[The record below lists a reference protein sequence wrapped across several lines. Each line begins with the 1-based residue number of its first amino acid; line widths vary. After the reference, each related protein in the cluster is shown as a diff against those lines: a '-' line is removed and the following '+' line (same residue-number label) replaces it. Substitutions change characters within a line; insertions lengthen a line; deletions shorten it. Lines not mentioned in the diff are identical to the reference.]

1 MNPSKK
7 AVAADVLAAALLA
20 IGTLSLFSDDLSLR
34 IVGIRISVRTPWRP
48 FVLAVIVLAIR
59 TWLVRQ
65 PPCFAWAIAPLRRFS
80 LARLVKEAG
89 DPLPLDERALFDKTT
104 AREFA
109 LLLVGFSVLTIA
121 LTWPQ
126 IIRLD
131 SVADLGDPL
140 FSIWRIAWVSHQ
152 LPRHPLALFDAN
164 QFYPERLT
172 LTYSD
177 SLIVPAVMSAPFFW
191 MGAHPVVI
199 YNLLLLSGFVLSGV
213 AMFLLVRALTGRID
227 AGMIAGALF
236 ALYPYRYEHYSH
248 LELEM
253 TMWMPLALL
262 GLHRTLA
269 KGRVRDGLATGL
281 AFALQTLSS
290 LYYGCF
296 LAVYLVV
303 AGGALWLGRGRPG
316 KPIASLTAGA
326 VLAAVLIA
334 PVAVEYI
341 ASRPMM
347 GTREEGTIE
356 FYSATGPDYLKP
368 TFRSALYGRWS
379 DGGIPERA
387 LFPRLMPV
395 ALSAIA
401 LWPPLSAARIAYTLG
416 LVLAVDGSFGLNGA
430 TFTSLH
436 AVLSPFKG
444 LRVPARFSLLAGLTL
459 AILAGYGAARL
470 LERWPR
476 RRGALTALILA
487 LVVIEAVPVMP
498 LERAWH
504 EPPAIYASIS
514 GKQPPVV
521 LAEFPMPRDFYRSD
535 FDARYLY
542 FSTFHWQ
549 NIVNG
554 NSGFFPPSYKEL
566 LEREQEFPTEASL
579 NYLRSRGVQ
588 YLTMHGRF
596 TNPDRYRNTV
606 EWLDARPDLE
616 LVAAAPWEEAESRLY
631 KLK

>member
-1 MNPSKK
+1 MTPSKK
-7 AVAADVLAAALLA
+7 ALAADLLAAALLA
-20 IGTLSLFSDDLSLR
+20 AGTIALFSTNLSFR
-34 IVGIRISVRTPWRP
+34 VVGIHISMRTSWRP
-48 FVLAVIVLAIR
+48 FLLAVIVLAIR
-59 TWLVRQ
+59 NALVRQ
-65 PPCFAWAIAPLRRFS
+65 PPSFVWALAPLRRFS
-80 LARLVKEAG
+80 QRLLQEARNS
-89 DPLPLDERALFDKTT
+89 LPLDERALREKGTS
-104 AREFA
+104 REFA
-109 LLLVGFSVLTIA
+109 LLVLGFSALTIA

-152 LPRHPLALFDAN
+152 IVRHPLHLFDTN
-164 QFYPERLT
+164 QFYPEPLT

-177 SLIVPAVMSAPFFW
+177 SLLVPALMSAPFFW
-191 MGAHPVVI
+191 MGAPPVVI

-213 AMFLLVRALTGRID
+213 TMFLLVRALTGRVH
-227 AGMIAGALF
+227 AAMIAGAIF

-269 KGRVRDGLATGL
+269 GGRLRDGLATGF

-296 LAVYLVV
+296 LAVYLAVV
-303 AGGALWLGRGRPG
+303 GGALWLGRGRPRTAIG
-316 KPIASLTAGA
+316 PLTAGV
-326 VLAAVLIA
+326 VLAAVLVA

-341 ASRPMM
+341 ASRPVM
-347 GTREEGTIE
+347 GPRDEGTIQ
-356 FYSATGPDYLKP
+356 FYSAQGPDYLKP
-368 TFRSALYGRWS
+368 HFRSALYGRWS
-379 DGGIPERA
+379 DGGFPERA

-395 ALSAIA
+395 ALTAVA

-416 LVLAVDGSFGLNGA
+416 LVLAVDGSLGFNGT
-430 TFTSLH
+430 TFTALH

-476 RRGALTALILA
+476 RRVALTSAMLA
-487 LVVIEAVPVMP
+487 LVIIEAVPRMP
-498 LERAWH
+498 LEPVWP
-504 EPPAIYASIS
+504 EPPAIYASIA
-514 GKQPPVV
+514 GKQPPAV
-521 LAEFPMPRDFYRSD
+521 LAEFPMPPDIYRSN

-549 NIVNG
+549 NLVNG
-554 NSGFFPPSYKEL
+554 NSGFFPPSYVEL
-566 LEREQEFPTEASL
+566 LERAGEFPTEASL
-579 NYLRSRGVQ
+579 SYLRSRGVQ
-588 YLTMHGRF
+588 YVTMHGRF
-596 TNPDRYRNTV
+596 TNPDHYRNTV
-606 EWLDARPDLE
+606 AWLDARPDLE

-631 KLK
+631 RLR